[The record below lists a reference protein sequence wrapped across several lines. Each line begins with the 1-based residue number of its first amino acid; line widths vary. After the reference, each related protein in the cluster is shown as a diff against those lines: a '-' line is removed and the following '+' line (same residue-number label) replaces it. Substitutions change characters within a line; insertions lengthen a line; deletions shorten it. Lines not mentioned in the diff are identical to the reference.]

1 MEINQIYQ
9 EIESVIVQSR
19 KIVSRKINSTIIL
32 MYWEIGKLIVEYE
45 QKGELKSVYGEKTLE
60 ALSKK
65 LTLTFSKGF
74 DESNLRNMRAFY
86 ICFQIRDTLRHELSW
101 SHYRLLIRLKSE
113 EKINYYINESIKSNW
128 SSRELQRNINL
139 MTFERGVSVR
149 KDSTDENYFPIKDP
163 YVFDFLGIS
172 QDYRINERDLE
183 DQLITNVQK
192 FLLEIGRGF
201 AFVERQQHI
210 VTETSDFYIDLVF
223 YNYILKCFVLIELK
237 TESLKPQDIGQLD
250 MYVRMYDDIKKS
262 NEDNPT
268 IGLLLCTDKD
278 ETIVKYS
285 ALNDSSNLF
294 ASKYLVYLPKAEEIK
309 ELINST
315 NYQKRISKNLEE

>member
-101 SHYRLLIRLKSE
+101 SHYRLLIR
-113 EKINYYINESIKSNW
+113 
-128 SSRELQRNINL
+128 
-139 MTFERGVSVR
+139 R
-149 KDSTDENYFPIKDP
+149 KN
-163 YVFDFLGIS
+163 
-172 QDYRINERDLE
+172 
-183 DQLITNVQK
+183 QLLYK
-192 FLLEIGRGF
+192 
-201 AFVERQQHI
+201 
-210 VTETSDFYIDLVF
+210 
-223 YNYILKCFVLIELK
+223 
-237 TESLKPQDIGQLD
+237 
-250 MYVRMYDDIKKS
+250 
-262 NEDNPT
+262 
-268 IGLLLCTDKD
+268 
-278 ETIVKYS
+278 
-285 ALNDSSNLF
+285 
-294 ASKYLVYLPKAEEIK
+294 
-309 ELINST
+309 
-315 NYQKRISKNLEE
+315 